1 MAIVV
6 CELCGV
12 IVREL
17 EVVVKFK
24 GVELSEGIIENIATT
39 GIHGFGAVPS
49 EAGPVV
55 ASDQRSPHTGPV
67 ESDPGA
73 ILQYAEPEE
82 AYARCLQAI
91 K

>member
-1 MAIVV
+1 MRV
-6 CELCGV
+6 
-12 IVREL
+12 L
-17 EVVVKFK
+17 EVVVFK
-24 GVELSEGIIENIATT
+24 VELSEEGIIENIATT

-67 ESDPGA
+67 ESDLGA

-82 AYARCLQAI
+82 AYARCVQAI